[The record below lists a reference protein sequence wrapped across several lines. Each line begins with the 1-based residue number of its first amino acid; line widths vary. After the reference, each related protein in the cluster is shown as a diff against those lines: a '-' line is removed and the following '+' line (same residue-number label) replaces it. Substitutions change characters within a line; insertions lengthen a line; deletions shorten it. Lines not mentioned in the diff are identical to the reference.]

1 MSIYHP
7 NPWQVQSIE
16 AFSFLNCP
24 ECVFKIKDED
34 LFQEHAVKN
43 HPRSCVFFEEQ
54 LFLEQPVLVEE
65 EIEKES
71 ILKIVKI
78 EPTSSGEKE
87 NEEPHSIDEQDY
99 QGRSFIWVN
108 FTAKCVSVPIVVQ
121 IHFGK
126 VQKGVFSKPSG
137 KMIVSPNLWFLS

>member
-43 HPRSCVFFEEQ
+43 HPKSCVFFEEQ

-65 EIEKES
+65 EIGKDS
-71 ILKIVKI
+71 IVKIVKI

-87 NEEPHSIDEQDY
+87 NEEPPPIDEQDY
-99 QGRSFIWVN
+99 QGWSFILV
-108 FTAKCVSVPIVVQ
+108 KVILLLKVS
-121 IHFGK
+121 
-126 VQKGVFSKPSG
+126 
-137 KMIVSPNLWFLS
+137 LSL

>member
-43 HPRSCVFFEEQ
+43 HPKSCVFFEEQ
-54 LFLEQPVLVEE
+54 LFLEQPVLVEG
-65 EIEKES
+65 EIGKDS
-71 ILKIVKI
+71 IVKIVKI

-87 NEEPHSIDEQDY
+87 NEEPPSIDEQDY
-99 QGRSFIWVN
+99 QGWSFILIILLL
-108 FTAKCVSVPIVVQ
+108 KCVNYLPRR
-121 IHFGK
+121 
-126 VQKGVFSKPSG
+126 
-137 KMIVSPNLWFLS
+137 